1 LPPMGLRIRMKASYD
16 ISGIHGQAYVIAVA
30 MKTYGMFVA
39 DNGSNWYF
47 QGEGGRASSCWN
59 DNDLDQ
65 LKNIPNT
72 AFEVVKT
79 GKILR

>member
-1 LPPMGLRIRMKASYD
+1 MKASYD
-16 ISGIHGQAYVIAVA
+16 ISGIHGQASVIAVA

-47 QGEGGRASSCWN
+47 QGEGGRASRCWN

-72 AFEVVKT
+72 AFEVVQT